1 MRRLRDSAALHNA
14 SHSGGGPGRRHRGL
28 RPSQR
33 PAAGRGTHA
42 GDGAHGDTASSPR
55 RQLAHPADARAAPP
69 RREHGR
75 RDAMRLDDASAA
87 AGLTS
92 GRMTSNERPPIVLLH
107 GLGRTR
113 WSLWPVARE
122 ATRRGRT
129 VHNLGY
135 PSRRAPI
142 EELADD
148 VGRRM
153 RELAGDGAV
162 DVVTHSMG
170 GIVLRAAAASGAVP
184 PPIVHRVVMLA
195 PPNHGSE
202 LADRLKDYR
211 IYRFA
216 LGPAGQQ

>member
-1 MRRLRDSAALHNA
+1 
-14 SHSGGGPGRRHRGL
+14 
-28 RPSQR
+28 
-33 PAAGRGTHA
+33 
-42 GDGAHGDTASSPR
+42 
-55 RQLAHPADARAAPP
+55 
-69 RREHGR
+69 
-75 RDAMRLDDASAA
+75 
-87 AGLTS
+87 
-92 GRMTSNERPPIVLLH
+92 MTSNERPPIVLLH

-184 PPIVHRVVMLA
+184 PSIVHRVVMLA

-216 LGPAGQQ
+216 LGPAGQQIGTGEHSVPLRLPPPPFEVGIVAGRRSTNPFFARVLGDESDGKLKPKHHKDHRTADL